1 MNLFYIEIFL
11 KNAITWLNESH
22 HTQFV
27 ILRQWTTL
35 LHKGPLK
42 IYWSSHSNF
51 YQGTIYRNAQ
61 LRYTHIMYC
70 ERNVNKPSA
79 PTEVEG
85 EGLQLR
91 CDITVQQKTSKYIKL
106 ERIHMIFGFLV
117 NMENSIA
124 IYSYFTPWALFPQKI
139 MRCPWILCF
148 DLLSLQYTDLTHEI
162 WRFLVYIFLDSNH
175 QIFKTGSS

>member
-85 EGLQLR
+85 KGLKLW
-91 CDITVQQKTSKYIKL
+91 CDITVQKKVNISSKTYDFWFSGQYGKYNSNLFFFLPLGRFPSK
-106 ERIHMIFGFLV
+106 M
-117 NMENSIA
+117 
-124 IYSYFTPWALFPQKI
+124 
-139 MRCPWILCF
+139 MRCPWILT
-148 DLLSLQYTDLTHEI
+148 S
-162 WRFLVYIFLDSNH
+162 
-175 QIFKTGSS
+175 